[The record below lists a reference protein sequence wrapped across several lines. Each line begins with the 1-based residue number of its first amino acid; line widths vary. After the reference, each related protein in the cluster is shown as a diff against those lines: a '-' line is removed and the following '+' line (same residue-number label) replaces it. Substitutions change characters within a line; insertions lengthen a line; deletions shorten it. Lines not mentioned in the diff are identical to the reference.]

1 MAYRRSG
8 APIARLPSPG
18 ETALR
23 RPRKKEEKI
32 MSQAWSS
39 AAAGTAGTAG
49 RSLPLLTSHSTTAAE
64 ATVALIGR
72 LLMSAIF
79 ILSGTH
85 KVNDWNGTAA
95 MMEQRGMPAVQF
107 FLAATII
114 VEVVGGFALLCGC
127 FTRFSATIVFLYLIP
142 VT

>member
-8 APIARLPSPG
+8 ARIAPLPSPG
-18 ETALR
+18 TAIR
-23 RPRKKEEKI
+23 RPRKKRGEGV

-39 AAAGTAGTAG
+39 AAAGTAGTAA
-49 RSLPLLTSHSTTAAE
+49 RSLPLLTPHSTTATE
-64 ATVALIGR
+64 ATIALIGR

-85 KVNDWNGTAA
+85 KITDWNGTAA

-127 FTRFSATIVFLYLIP
+127 FTRFSA
-142 VT
+142 